1 MFFSPV
7 RELANK
13 YLEGKTKNRVN
24 KEVDTFASK
33 VKHALKFIRFTNIAN
48 LMRFSLSKCHS
59 PHWG

>member
-1 MFFSPV
+1 MFISPV

-13 YLEGKTKNRVN
+13 YLEGKTMNRVN

-48 LMRFSLSKCHS
+48 LMRFFFIKVPQPSL
-59 PHWG
+59 